1 MLYRIEYYY
10 KKCSD
15 ADTYP
20 FWAKTAVGEFEYVA
34 TCGESW
40 DDARQRHIQRLTDK
54 FNAPEPPIAEEID
67 L

>member
-1 MLYRIEYYY
+1 MRVKLEYYY

-15 ADTYP
+15 KDTYP
-20 FWAKTAVGEFEYVA
+20 FWVKTEVGEHEFVA

-40 DDARQRHIQRLTDK
+40 DDAKSRHVQRLHDK
-54 FNAPEPPIAEEID
+54 FNAPTPPIAEEID